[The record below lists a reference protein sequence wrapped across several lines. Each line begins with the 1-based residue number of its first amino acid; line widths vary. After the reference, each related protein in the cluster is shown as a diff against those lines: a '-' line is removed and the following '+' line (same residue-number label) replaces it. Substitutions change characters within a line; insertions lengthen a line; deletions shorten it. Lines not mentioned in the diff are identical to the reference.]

1 MYVKSYKFGN
11 LNTTRTDLQENLNHV
26 IKVIRV
32 VILTGFIFLVLMHF
46 ILLIML
52 FDLNCSNY
60 YEFYGFA
67 CYFFKNLKLRK

>member
-52 FDLNCSNY
+52 FDLNC
-60 YEFYGFA
+60 
-67 CYFFKNLKLRK
+67 